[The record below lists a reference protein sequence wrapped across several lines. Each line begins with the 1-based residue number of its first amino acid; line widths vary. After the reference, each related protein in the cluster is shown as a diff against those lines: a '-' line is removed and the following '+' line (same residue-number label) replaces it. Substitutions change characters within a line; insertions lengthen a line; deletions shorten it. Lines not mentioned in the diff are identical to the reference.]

1 MKATKKIV
9 GAACALVSAVALS
22 AGATFAWFS
31 TNGSVDAKGLEV
43 KVSTNNAYLVIADTV
58 AGLKDGKKEI
68 SLEKLGKDEDNKA
81 IELLPSAY
89 KKATVTE
96 TKDGDGKVTGHTVTT
111 SDTHIEWAD
120 STTDS
125 EKMAITE
132 KTTWYTGKGYDEKD
146 GSLVGTGTALTAGN
160 FDNYVITA
168 KMYLSVSGSASVSK
182 VNMTFTYEF
191 EDENKENDAI
201 TLLVLYRKVE
211 NKEGATVGAW
221 SHSETTLASDGKFG
235 TNSELNLLDGDED
248 GLSSTH
254 YIEVCVMVYFD
265 GNSSVV
271 TTDNQANLT
280 GASFDFNFAA
290 PDTVAKENA

>member
-9 GAACALVSAVALS
+9 GAACALVAAVALS
-22 AGATFAWFS
+22 AGSTFAWFS
-31 TNGSVDAKGLEV
+31 TNGSVDATGLEV

-58 AGLKDGKKEI
+58 AGLKDGQKEI
-68 SLEKLGKDEDNKA
+68 SLAKLGKKDGKA

-89 KKATVTE
+89 KKVTVTE
-96 TKDGDGKVTGHTVTT
+96 NTDEETGKVTHTVSTP
-111 SDTHIEWAD
+111 SDTHIAWAD
-120 STTDS
+120 STTDAD
-125 EKMAITE
+125 KKAITE
-132 KTTWYTGKGYDEKD
+132 KTTWYTGKGYSATD
-146 GSLVGTGTALTAGN
+146 GSLVGTGTELTDEN
-160 FDNYVITA
+160 FANYVITA
-168 KMYLSVSGSASVSK
+168 KMYLSVLGTASVSE
-182 VNMTFTYEF
+182 VNMSFTYEF
-191 EDENKENDAI
+191 EDEEKENDAI

-211 NKEGATVGAW
+211 NKEGATAGDW

-280 GASFDFNFAA
+280 GATFDFNFADPA
-290 PDTVAKENA
+290 TQAKE

>member
-9 GAACALVSAVALS
+9 GAACALVAAVALS
-22 AGATFAWFS
+22 AGSTFAWFS

-58 AGLKDGKKEI
+58 AGLKDGQKEI
-68 SLEKLGKDEDNKA
+68 SLETLGKKDGEA

-89 KKATVTE
+89 KKASVTE
-96 TKDGDGKVTGHTVTT
+96 TKDADGKVTGHTVTT
-111 SDTHIEWAD
+111 SDDHIVWAD

-125 EKMAITE
+125 EKKAITE
-132 KTTWYTGKGYDEKD
+132 KTTWYTGKGYNATD

-168 KMYLSVSGSASVSK
+168 KMYLSVLGSASVEK
-182 VNMTFTYEF
+182 VNMTFTYDF

-211 NKEGATVGAW
+211 NKEGATAGDW

-235 TNSELNLLDGDED
+235 ENSELNLLDGDTD

-254 YIEVCVMVYFD
+254 YIEVWVMVYFD

-280 GASFDFNFAA
+280 GATFDFNFADPA
-290 PDTVAKENA
+290 TQAKE